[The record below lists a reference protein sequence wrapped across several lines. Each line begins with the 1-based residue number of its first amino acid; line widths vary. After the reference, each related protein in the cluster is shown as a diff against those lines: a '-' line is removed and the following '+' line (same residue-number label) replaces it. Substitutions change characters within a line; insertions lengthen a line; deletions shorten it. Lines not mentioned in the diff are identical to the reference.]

1 MIVLIV
7 GFYFVLS
14 QIAFS
19 FVMFLFFFVSSR
31 RRHTR
36 CALVT
41 GVQTCALPISRGD
54 TRHGVRVPY
63 IGIMT
68 SDQSS
73 EAVTTSNLDEAA
85 GFSLPRR
92 HARGRLVRLGPLLD
106 DVLSA
111 HAYPAPIARILP
123 EALPLPAPHGP
134 MPNDAGGPV
143 TLPAP
148 PTARTAHT

>member
-73 EAVTTSNLDEAA
+73 EAVTTANLDRSEE
-85 GFSLPRR
+85 RR
-92 HARGRLVRLGPLLD
+92 VGKECVSTCRSRWSPYH
-106 DVLSA
+106 
-111 HAYPAPIARILP
+111 
-123 EALPLPAPHGP
+123 
-134 MPNDAGGPV
+134 
-143 TLPAP
+143 
-148 PTARTAHT
+148 